1 MEQPFQPQGGAFSPT
16 NLAQTQE
23 IFMQRIE
30 SSCNCWVDV
39 FEEGYFLGRM
49 RRLIG
54 PRKMRQLHAKSMIVG
69 PRATVLLSVR
79 RRSRESLVTLAAKR
93 VIPDLAKSIHGA
105 TIRKAAVA
113 CGE

>member
-1 MEQPFQPQGGAFSPT
+1 
-16 NLAQTQE
+16 
-23 IFMQRIE
+23 MQRIE
-30 SSCNCWVDV
+30 SSCNCWVDI
-39 FEEGYFLGRM
+39 FEAHYFMGRM
-49 RRLIG
+49 HRLFG
-54 PRKMRQLHAKSMIVG
+54 PRKMRRLRAKSMIVG